1 MTLQILTKGLCCSEP
16 DRTGA
21 QEPVQS
27 AYHYLYGRH
36 QLHRYLPGAPRGRY
50 PMETATYADFSGT
63 PTYGPPRRP
72 AQTVEQL
79 VDQGYFTV
87 PNSAPETAILSDRR
101 TTAWLGLDDAIQQI
115 QQRLEIYAQNLYEIK
130 WAECSAIND
139 LFAWEAKYGWPAPSK
154 EQYVL
159 TKRLQALYAEYRA
172 ERVSAWRDISRV
184 RQTLPE
190 AAQQYLSAYR
200 KLQILDAGDGP

>member
-1 MTLQILTKGLCCSEP
+1 MTLSHAANPIE
-16 DRTGA
+16 

-36 QLHRYLPGAPRGRY
+36 QLHRYLPGTTRGRY

-79 VDQGYFTV
+79 VDQGYFAV
-87 PNSAPETAILSDRR
+87 PNNAPETAILSDRR

-115 QQRLEIYAQNLYEIK
+115 QQRLEIYAQNIYEIK
-130 WAECSAIND
+130 WAECSVIND
-139 LFAWEAKYGWPAPSK
+139 LFTWEARYGAPAPHQGAVRPHEATAGPLRRVPGRTRLGLARYLASK
-154 EQYVL
+154 TNAPRSGPAVP
-159 TKRLQALYAEYRA
+159 
-172 ERVSAWRDISRV
+172 VGIP
-184 RQTLPE
+184 QTADP
-190 AAQQYLSAYR
+190 R
-200 KLQILDAGDGP
+200 CR

>member
-1 MTLQILTKGLCCSEP
+1 MTLSHAANPIE
-16 DRTGA
+16 

-36 QLHRYLPGAPRGRY
+36 QLHRYLPGTPRGRY

-87 PNSAPETAILSDRR
+87 PNSAPEAAILADRR

-115 QQRLEIYAQNLYEIK
+115 QQRLEIYAQNVYEIK

-139 LFAWEAKYGWPAPSK
+139 LFAWEAKYGWPAPIEGAIRSY
-154 EQYVL
+154 QTAASALRRVPGGTRFGLARYL
-159 TKRLQALYAEYRA
+159 TGKTDAPRIGPAVPVGLP
-172 ERVSAWRDISRV
+172 
-184 RQTLPE
+184 QTADP
-190 AAQQYLSAYR
+190 R
-200 KLQILDAGDGP
+200 RR